1 MNSINLIRRLFLAMI
16 MMGLLSGCET
26 FSGYDMEAVN
36 RKTVTVEAA
45 RVEFASGDSVRWGVL
60 SQNKKA
66 GHWPWQ
72 GRFAGR
78 GIFKWREDGVD
89 KEAVVDIPKSGSG
102 SIVTFEI
109 LHSDAVKVTR
119 GYH

>member
-1 MNSINLIRRLFLAMI
+1 MRVFGRKSDQQMNSINLIRRLFLAMI

-60 SQNKKA
+60 SQKKKR
-66 GHWPWQ
+66 GI
-72 GRFAGR
+72 GR
-78 GIFKWREDGVD
+78 GRGDLPVAAYSNGGKTAWTRKRWWIFLNRAV
-89 KEAVVDIPKSGSG
+89 EA
-102 SIVTFEI
+102 
-109 LHSDAVKVTR
+109 
-119 GYH
+119 